1 MTKIV
6 IIHGYD
12 SSGET
17 SSTVKKLTEMFLD
30 HDHTIEVVAPS
41 YKENMPVE
49 TMEYISSLVDEN
61 TIVIG
66 SSLGGFIA
74 RYVANHCNALKLI
87 MINPSIQAYDNLKK
101 YIGDGKMDLE
111 SCNAY
116 KPYYV
121 VEDDPELDIM
131 VLLASNDDVVNPNV
145 TYDIYKDRAV
155 LWYGNGG
162 HRMADLVDYKEE
174 IVKFINIVHD

>member
-17 SSTVKKLTEMFLD
+17 SSSVKKLTQIFKD
-30 HDHTIEVVAPS
+30 HDQTIEVVAPS
-41 YKENMPVE
+41 YNESMPDD
-49 TMEYISSLVDEN
+49 TMEYLSSLVDEN

-74 RYVANHCNALKLI
+74 RYIANHCNALKLI
-87 MINPSIQAYDNLKK
+87 MINPSIHAYDNLKK

-111 SCNAY
+111 SCDAY

-121 VEDDPELDIM
+121 EQDDTELDIM
-131 VLLASNDDVVNPNV
+131 VLLAANDDVVNPNI

-162 HRMADLVDYKEE
+162 HRMADLIDFKEE
-174 IVKFINIVHD
+174 IIKFINIVHD